1 MKKLSL
7 ISLTLASLMT
17 FQAHA
22 DADRTEEKTFDLS
35 GKGELLVD
43 NVNGNV
49 EITAWDQ
56 NQVMVKAIVTAD
68 DEDDL
73 ENIEVKMR
81 QSGDRISVETDYKER
96 GGWGGGNSSGSVEY
110 IIQVPANIDLKEIDL
125 VNGALRVEGVRGE
138 LNADMVNGSI
148 EATELA
154 SDVEVDAVNGGI
166 ELTFADDAKNLDIE
180 VETVNGGIRIYL
192 PENFGANIDASTG
205 NGSIRTEFGLTGEK
219 GKYYGTD
226 LNGKFGDGS
235 SSLDLESVNGSIRV
249 MKK

>member
-7 ISLTLASLMT
+7 ISLALASLIT
-17 FQAHA
+17 FQAQA
-22 DADRTEEKTFDLS
+22 DADKTIEKTFDLS

-49 EITAWDQ
+49 EITGWDQ
-56 NQVMVKAIVTAD
+56 NQISVKAIVTAD
-68 DEDDL
+68 DEEDL
-73 ENIEVKMR
+73 ENVDVKMR
-81 QSGDRISVETDYKER
+81 QSGNRVSIETDYKER
-96 GGWGGGNSSGSVEY
+96 GGWGSNNSGSVEY
-110 IIQVPANIDLKEIDL
+110 LIQVPVTTDLSEIDL
-125 VNGALRVEGVRGE
+125 VNGALSVDGVRGE

-148 EATELA
+148 EASGLA
-154 SDVEVDAVNGGI
+154 SNVEVDAVNGGI
-166 ELTFADDAKNLDIE
+166 ELTFADDAKNIDIE
-180 VETVNGGIRIYL
+180 VETVNGGIRIHL
-192 PENFGANIDASTG
+192 PEEFGAKVDASTG

-226 LNGKFGDGS
+226 LKGKFGDAS